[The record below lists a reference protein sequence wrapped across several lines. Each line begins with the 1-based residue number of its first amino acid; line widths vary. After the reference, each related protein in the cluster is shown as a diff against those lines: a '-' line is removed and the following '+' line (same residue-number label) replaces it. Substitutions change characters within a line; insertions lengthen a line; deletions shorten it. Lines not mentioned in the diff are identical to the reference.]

1 MGRAGK
7 EIATVRTG
15 SAWPSEFNFNLIDR
29 AKLLSYVMLA
39 SNDGF
44 MERIDYAH

>member
-7 EIATVRTG
+7 EIATVGTG
-15 SAWPSEFNFNLIDR
+15 SAWPSKTSFNSIDR
-29 AKLLSYVMLA
+29 ANLLSYVMLA

-44 MERIDYAH
+44 VERIDNAH